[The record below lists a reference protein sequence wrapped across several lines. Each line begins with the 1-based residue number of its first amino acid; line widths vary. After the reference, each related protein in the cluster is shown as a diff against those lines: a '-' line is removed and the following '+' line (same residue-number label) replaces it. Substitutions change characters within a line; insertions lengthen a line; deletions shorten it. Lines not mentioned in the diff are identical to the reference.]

1 MEFRAREILE
11 GRSGDGNAAA
21 LGRADQRNL
30 IDQHRGITQALNT
43 HRSRLQA
50 ERPVDGVIGQL
61 ECGRPR
67 QAAARVSTVR
77 AHGKNQESQ
86 DQPADDTHEF
96 SLLQDSAGRAG
107 LVNVTYRIRHV
118 SDLRLRPL

>member
-11 GRSGDGNAAA
+11 GRSGNGNAAA
-21 LGRADQRNL
+21 LGRADQRDL

-43 HRSRLQA
+43 HRSRLQT
-50 ERPVDGVIGQL
+50 EGPVDLIIGQL
-61 ECGRPR
+61 ERGGPR
-67 QAAARVSTVR
+67 QAAACLRTVR
-77 AHGKNQESQ
+77 AYGKNQESQ
-86 DQPADDTHEF
+86 DQPADDAHEF
-96 SLLQDSAGRAG
+96 SLLQDPAGRAG